1 MLAKCFLCS
10 RPSKGGEIHMTRSQH
25 SLAGYVVMSAWLNEL
40 LLSVWM
46 KHQLKGEISFVRSE
60 RVQMKKGRHTPFSIN
75 MLIESQQPSKHQS
88 SFCDWARIVD
98 RKKHS
103 TGVEGRARTQGF
115 KPELIHHEILI
126 RMVFHRSQL
135 SKKAV
140 STESSKINSNTKMNS

>member
-1 MLAKCFLCS
+1 MLQALQGWRDTHDPFPTFTCWLCRHECLTQWTFVECVNETS
-10 RPSKGGEIHMTRSQH
+10 VKGRNK
-25 SLAGYVVMSAWLNEL
+25 L
-40 LLSVWM
+40 
-46 KHQLKGEISFVRSE
+46 VRSE

-75 MLIESQQPSKHQS
+75 MLIESHQPSKHQS

-135 SKKAV
+135 SKKACFHW
-140 STESSKINSNTKMNS
+140 I